1 MAAFEIESQWVKLT
15 NGDLQI
21 DAYLAQPQAAG
32 TYPGIVVFQEVFG
45 VNAHI
50 RDVTERIAKEGYV
63 AIAPALYQRQEPGFE
78 VGYGD
83 EDLAKGREYKVR
95 TKADELLS
103 DTQAAIA
110 YLKALSNTSDR
121 FGSIGFCFGGHV
133 AYLTATLPELQAVAS
148 FYGAGIATLCPGE
161 ENAATIDR
169 TSEISGTIYAFFG
182 NDDPLIPGEQVEQ
195 IEAAL
200 KEHEISHQVF
210 RYDGATHGFFCNKR
224 DSYNR
229 EVAADAW
236 EKTLQLYQSVLKS

>member
-1 MAAFEIESQWVKLT
+1 MAAFEIESQWVKLS

-21 DAYLAQPQAAG
+21 DAYLAQPQTAG

-50 RDVTERIAKEGYV
+50 RDVTERIAKAGYV
-63 AIAPALYQRQEPGFE
+63 ALAPALYQRQEPGFE
-78 VGYGD
+78 VGYG
-83 EDLAKGREYKVR
+83 EADLAKGREYKVQ

-121 FGSIGFCFGGHV
+121 LGSIGFCFGGHV

-200 KEHEISHQVF
+200 KENGISHQVF
-210 RYDGATHGFFCNKR
+210 RYDGATHGFFCDKR
-224 DSYNR
+224 ESYNP

-236 EKTLQLYQSVLKS
+236 QKTLQLYESVLKS